1 MKVKKIDLFKRKKTS
16 PRNLRNIKKLN
27 VSKINEGFKNLP
39 LRKKLYYSLMLI
51 SFIGIMSGVIG
62 LTFLQSITNNY
73 NNALINYGFSQGDI
87 GKLGIEIEKSNS
99 LVRDILFL
107 NDSNEQKA
115 AQESLV
121 TSLANID
128 TLIKTVSVYTTTPEE
143 KKTLDRIKVN
153 LVKYKQVRDTVVAK
167 GMGNFKDEGL
177 NVFITD
183 GTPIMNQISDDIQ
196 LLLQTKINTCNA
208 LSNKLTIFKYVS
220 IGIVILSI
228 IFSLILSLS
237 LAKYITKLISNPIDN
252 MKTVAEKMANGNLDV
267 SIQVNSNDEIGE
279 LASSFSLMIN
289 TLKNYITEIS
299 TVLSSISQG
308 NFDVYTKEDYKGNF
322 VEIKDS
328 LDDIVQSLSNIFLE
342 IKEATYQVNSG
353 ASQVSSTSQVI
364 SEGATEQA
372 ASIEGLSASINRL
385 NAQVHNTV
393 VNADNT
399 NLITMNLV
407 KSIMDSNSQMNEMLR
422 AMDDIEKSS
431 KDINNIIKAI
441 TDIATETNLLALN
454 AAIEAARAGEAG
466 KGFSVVADEVR
477 KLSFQS
483 ADAAKQTSLLI
494 GDSINA
500 VNRGRN
506 LANDTAKTLGELVN
520 SVNNV
525 TELISNITYESK
537 NQADSINQVHDGILK
552 ISDVVQSNSAI
563 AEESAASSE
572 ELTAQA
578 ETLNIM
584 LHRFKLKS

>member
-1 MKVKKIDLFKRKKTS
+1 MRAKKIDLFKRKKTN
-16 PRNLRNIKKLN
+16 PENIKKLN
-27 VSKINEGFKNLP
+27 ISKINDDFKNLP
-39 LRKKLYYSLMLI
+39 IRKKLYYSLMLI
-51 SFIGIMSGVIG
+51 SFIGIISGLAG
-62 LTFLQSITNNY
+62 LTFLQSITSNY

-107 NDSNEQKA
+107 NDSNEQMA
-115 AQESLV
+115 AKKSLV
-121 TSLANID
+121 SSLSNID
-128 TLIKTVSVYTTTPEE
+128 DLIKTVSVYPTTPEE
-143 KKTLDRIKVN
+143 KEILNRIKVN
-153 LVKYKQVRDTVVAK
+153 LVKYKQVRDIVVAK
-167 GMGNFKDEGL
+167 GMANFKDEGL
-177 NVFITD
+177 NVFRTD
-183 GTPIMNQISDDIQ
+183 GTSLIDQINDDIQ
-196 LLLQTKINTCNA
+196 LLLQTKIDTCNA

-220 IGIVILSI
+220 MGIVILSI

-237 LAKYITKLISNPIDN
+237 LTKYITKLISNPIDN
-252 MKTVAEKMANGNLDV
+252 MKNVAEKMANGNLDV
-267 SIQVNSNDEIGE
+267 SIHINSNDEIGE

-308 NFDVYTKEDYKGNF
+308 NFDIYTKEDYKGNF

-353 ASQVSSTSQVI
+353 ASQVASTSQVI

-372 ASIEGLSASINRL
+372 ASIEGLSVSINRI
-385 NAQVHNTV
+385 NAQVRNTV

-537 NQADSINQVHDGILK
+537 NQANSINQVHDGILK

-584 LHRFKLKS
+584 LDRFKLKS